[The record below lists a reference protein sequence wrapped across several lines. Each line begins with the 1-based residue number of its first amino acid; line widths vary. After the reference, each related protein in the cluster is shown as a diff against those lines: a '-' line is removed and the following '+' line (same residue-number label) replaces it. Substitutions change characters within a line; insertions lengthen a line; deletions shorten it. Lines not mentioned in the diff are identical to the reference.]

1 MAISTRGQ
9 FDRAGSVSVC
19 ICIACT
25 GGLALIASLSGLL
38 EAVRPGSVVVNM
50 HGIGFLVRVPQSFN
64 PEVDAEVKL
73 YTSLQV
79 REDSVSLY
87 GFASVLECTVFE
99 QLITISGVGPRVALA
114 ILSVLTPAEVAA
126 AVLEGDDKPLQRV
139 SGVGKKL
146 AGTIV
151 LQLAGKLTSVPLENR
166 KQEQAV
172 DRSAEIVQALIGLG
186 WQRQE
191 SAAAVESVLE
201 KDQSLTMPEILR
213 NALRYLAKQE

>member
-25 GGLALIASLSGLL
+25 RGLALIASLSGLL

-201 KDQSLTMPEILR
+201 KDQALTMPEILR